1 MTKILITGG
10 AGFIG
15 SHLTKA
21 LLKQNK
27 SVISL
32 DNFDDYYNPNI
43 KKENIND
50 FKALEYIFEKEK
62 PDKIVHLA
70 AKVGVRASIENPFIY
85 EDVNIKGTLN
95 LLELAKKYK
104 VENFICASSSSVYG
118 ENKKIPF
125 SETDPVDFPIS
136 PYAAT
141 KKSAEL
147 LCYNYH
153 HLYNLNII
161 CLRFFTV
168 YGPKGRPDMAPY
180 KFTKLVLGGNRIL
193 MFGDGSSQRS

>member
-50 FKALEYIFEKEK
+50 
-62 PDKIVHLA
+62 
-70 AKVGVRASIENPFIY
+70 
-85 EDVNIKGTLN
+85 
-95 LLELAKKYK
+95 
-104 VENFICASSSSVYG
+104 
-118 ENKKIPF
+118 
-125 SETDPVDFPIS
+125 
-136 PYAAT
+136 
-141 KKSAEL
+141 
-147 LCYNYH
+147 H
-153 HLYNLNII
+153 HY
-161 CLRFFTV
+161 
-168 YGPKGRPDMAPY
+168 
-180 KFTKLVLGGNRIL
+180 
-193 MFGDGSSQRS
+193 